1 MEWNNKKLT
10 DRDVEDILE
19 EYLECHN
26 LFDLLDMLE
35 EGCMMD
41 REDIMDYLDKST
53 DDIIEDYFDKNSA
66 SDILD
71 QLDKEDIYDYL
82 GEEAVSEIYN
92 ARVIRMSFER
102 IVKSK
107 TNLFPDKQTVKKVI
121 NELIEELW

>member
-10 DRDVEDILE
+10 DSDIEDILN
-19 EYLECHN
+19 EYLEWHN
-26 LFDLLDMLE
+26 PSDLLDMLE
-35 EGCMMD
+35 EGAMLD
-41 REDIMDYLDKST
+41 RDDIMEYLDKST
-53 DDIIEDYFDKNSA
+53 DDIIEDYFDKNFA

-71 QLDKEDIYDYL
+71 RLDKEDIYDYL
-82 GEEAVSEIYN
+82 GEEAISEIYN
-92 ARVIRMSFER
+92 TRVIRMSFER

>member
-10 DRDVEDILE
+10 DSDIKGILN
-19 EYLECHN
+19 EYLEYHN
-26 LFDLLDMLE
+26 PSDLLDMLKK
-35 EGCMMD
+35 GAILD
-41 REDIMDYLDKST
+41 RDDIMEYLDKST
-53 DDIIEDYFDKNSA
+53 DDIIEDYFDKNFA

-71 QLDKEDIYDYL
+71 RLDKEDIYDYL
-82 GEEAVSEIYN
+82 GEEAISEIYN
-92 ARVIRMSFER
+92 TRVIRMSFER